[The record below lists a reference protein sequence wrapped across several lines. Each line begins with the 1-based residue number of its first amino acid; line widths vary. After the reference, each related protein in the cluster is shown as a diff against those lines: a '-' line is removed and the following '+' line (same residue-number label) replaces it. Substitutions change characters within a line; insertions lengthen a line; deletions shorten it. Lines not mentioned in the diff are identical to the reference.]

1 MEEFNAQ
8 KTKSKSNK
16 SSIRKKLI
24 ISFSFLIL
32 ITSVALGF
40 ISIFNSST
48 LLTDAARDSMR
59 VSASDAAKLTAG
71 KIETQMKS
79 LEVLAF
85 SDEIQSMDWDLQGP
99 LLEDYIEEIS
109 FFQLGIVGPDGVG
122 NLLDGT
128 TVQLGDRDY
137 IKRALGGEL
146 RVSEPLIS
154 NTNGD
159 LVLMFA
165 VPIKSEGNVVG
176 ALIGTIEGNLL
187 TDIIDETG
195 YGEKGYSYIINNNG
209 TVIGHPD
216 RDKVIN
222 QFNPIEEAKKDETL
236 SDLAS
241 VFTRALEEKT
251 GTGAYTFEGRQVVTG
266 FAPIEGTDWIFNI
279 AGYRDEVLQRIPEIQ
294 KKIVFATAI
303 SMIISVS
310 IVSFI
315 SGTISKPI
323 RLTVEQSAKLSN
335 LDLTEDIPDKLL
347 KNNDETGELARGF
360 QHIINSLRQVIHEVN
375 DSSEQVAAA
384 SEELTASAQQSA
396 AGVEEVTRTMEEI
409 ARGASE
415 QAISTEEGSTKST
428 ALGETIE
435 KNKEL
440 IENLNNLGTKITFDV
455 NEGLEEINKLTEIA
469 EENNLAMNE
478 IEEVI
483 KKTNESSNKIGQA
496 SNLISSIAEQTNLLA
511 LNAAIEA
518 ARAGDAGK
526 GFAVVAEE
534 IRKLA
539 EQSSESTMEI
549 DDVVNELQS
558 NSQDAVKTME
568 RVTAISKEQ
577 TNSVM
582 NNKNKYLLISEAI
595 NEAIEAIQ
603 VLNISSNE
611 MEVMKNNILDTLQNL
626 TAIAEENSASTQ
638 EASAS
643 MEEQSASL
651 EQIAGASEGLSE
663 LAQELQASINR
674 FRI

>member
-1 MEEFNAQ
+1 
-8 KTKSKSNK
+8 
-16 SSIRKKLI
+16 
-24 ISFSFLIL
+24 
-32 ITSVALGF
+32 
-40 ISIFNSST
+40 
-48 LLTDAARDSMR
+48 
-59 VSASDAAKLTAG
+59 
-71 KIETQMKS
+71 
-79 LEVLAF
+79 
-85 SDEIQSMDWDLQGP
+85 
-99 LLEDYIEEIS
+99 
-109 FFQLGIVGPDGVG
+109 
-122 NLLDGT
+122 
-128 TVQLGDRDY
+128 
-137 IKRALGGEL
+137 
-146 RVSEPLIS
+146 
-154 NTNGD
+154 
-159 LVLMFA
+159 
-165 VPIKSEGNVVG
+165 
-176 ALIGTIEGNLL
+176 
-187 TDIIDETG
+187 
-195 YGEKGYSYIINNNG
+195 
-209 TVIGHPD
+209 
-216 RDKVIN
+216 
-222 QFNPIEEAKKDETL
+222 
-236 SDLAS
+236 
-241 VFTRALEEKT
+241 
-251 GTGAYTFEGRQVVTG
+251 
-266 FAPIEGTDWIFNI
+266 
-279 AGYRDEVLQRIPEIQ
+279 
-294 KKIVFATAI
+294 
-303 SMIISVS
+303 MIISVS

-455 NEGLEEINKLTEIA
+455 NEGLEEINKLTEIT